1 MIKGVGID
9 ISKIERFNTL
19 KDKKAFIQEVLTPS
33 EIAATK
39 RDPDTI
45 SSLALLFSI
54 KEAFIKALRCGLN
67 LGYFWRNINIDPR
80 LKVNTSGRIRNIINE
95 KSINKLHI
103 SSARTKKNALGIVV
117 MESEDQ
123 FQEVLQ

>member
-19 KDKKAFIQEVLTPS
+19 KDKNAFIQEVLTPD
-33 EIAATK
+33 EIFAV
-39 RDPDTI
+39 RREPDTMG
-45 SSLALLFSI
+45 SLALLFTI
-54 KEAFIKALRCGLN
+54 KEAFIKALRCGLH
-67 LGYFWRNINIDPR
+67 LGYFWKKIDVDPR
-80 LKVNTSGRIRNIINE
+80 LEVSTSGRMRDLIKE
-95 KSINKLHI
+95 KSISKTHV
-103 SSARTKKNALGIVV
+103 STARAKKTALSIVV